1 MSQLSIAQYA
11 KIYTERYNWHLVP
24 IEAGR
29 KYPTKNDWGN
39 TALSE
44 PAQAYAYWEL
54 HQDWNMGCALGH
66 SAMCSLDIDDEQG
79 WLLILDEFGIP
90 HDALESFP
98 TIRGRGKR
106 VMFRVPDEVQLPY
119 CKVNWPKQDDQKKHY
134 TIIELRAACDGSQKQ
149 DVLPPSVH
157 PETNKP
163 YAWEVKPPKTLAEWP
178 TPPDWLLA
186 IWTAWDSF
194 KPQLHGVCPWLPKP
208 EPKQYKPSA
217 PAPTNGLPDVQSA
230 YNAAYPI
237 ENTLET
243 YGYKRKGNRYLS
255 PHSGTGL
262 AGVHLLDGNKCW
274 IHHASDPLCSE
285 DSGKPVSSYDLYCY
299 YECGGDYSKAFKQA
313 AETLGIQLRQPTQV
327 KPTATYQQ
335 QGQEPE
341 LPVEYDPEPDA
352 PLPYCTEK
360 GAPLAHIA
368 NLKEICRRLGVVV
381 RYNVISKD
389 EELLIPNQSFS
400 LDNGANASLAW
411 LESECSLF
419 KMPTTKLQGFI
430 TYLADC
436 NQYNPVATW
445 VNSKPWD
452 GKDRLHA
459 LLATVKAK
467 NEATDPRVARLKE
480 TLIIRWLI
488 SAVAAA
494 FSPDGV
500 SAAGVLVFQGEQYV
514 GKTKWFKSLAPTELN
529 VIKDGVIL
537 KPDDRDSVKQAC
549 SFWLVE
555 LGELDSTFR
564 KSDIAALKAFITAK
578 QDVIRRAYARK
589 ESQYARRTVF
599 FASVNPK
606 GFLNDPTGNRRYWT
620 IEVEELD
627 HSHGIDMQQMWAQV
641 YEQLY
646 KEGESWYLTVDELND
661 LNAHNEDFTATDPI
675 EEVINSY
682 YDWSCSRHLWHDWMS
697 ATDALKH
704 CGYERPV
711 KSDATNAGQI
721 IRALNGGQAKRS
733 GKSRLLLLPPP
744 RIRNQ

>member
-44 PAQAYAYWEL
+44 PAQAYAYWQL

-90 HDALESFP
+90 HDALDAFP

-106 VMFRVPDEVQLPY
+106 VMFRVPDDVQLPY

-178 TPPDWLLA
+178 APPDWLLA

-194 KPQLHGVCPWLPKP
+194 KPQLQGVCPWLPKP

-217 PAPTNGLPDVQSA
+217 PAPTNGMPDVQSA

-237 ENTLET
+237 ENTLEI
-243 YGYKRKGNRYLS
+243 YGYKRKGKRYLS

-262 AGVHLLDGNKCW
+262 AGVHLLDDNKCW

-313 AETLGIQLRQPTQV
+313 AATLGIQLRQPTQV
-327 KPTATYQQ
+327 KPSASYQQ
-335 QGQEPE
+335 QEQEPE

-430 TYLADC
+430 TYLADR

-467 NEATDPRVARLKE
+467 NEATDQRVARLKE
-480 TLIIRWLI
+480 TLIVRWLI

-661 LNAHNEDFTATDPI
+661 LNAHNEDFTAAEPI
-675 EEVINSY
+675 DELIQQL
-682 YDWSCSRHLWHDWMS
+682 YDWGSPDATWRYIT
-697 ATDALKH
+697 ATDVVKE
-704 CGYERPV
+704 CGYERPT
-711 KSDATNAGQI
+711 KHDSNSAAAA
-721 IRALNGGQAKRS
+721 IRKLNGNRGKRTGTAK
-733 GKSRLLLLPPP
+733 LLLVPPVLHFK
-744 RIRNQ
+744 

>member
-1 MSQLSIAQYA
+1 MSQLSIADYA
-11 KIYTERYNWHLVP
+11 NIYTSRYGWHLVP
-24 IEAGR
+24 IEPL
-29 KYPTKNDWGN
+29 KKFPQSNDWGN
-39 TALSE
+39 NALYE
-44 PAQAYAYWEL
+44 PAQAYAYWQL
-54 HQDWNMGCALGH
+54 HADWNMGAALGP
-66 SAMCSLDIDDEQG
+66 SGMCSLDIDDADG
-79 WLLILDEFGIP
+79 WALILEEFGIP
-90 HDALESFP
+90 ADALDNYP
-98 TIRGRGKR
+98 TIQGKGKR
-106 VMFRVPDEVQLPY
+106 VMFRVPDDAELPY
-119 CKVNWPKQDDQKKHY
+119 CKVNWPKQDDPKKHY

-157 PETNKP
+157 PTTLKP
-163 YAWEVKPPKTLAEWP
+163 YQWLVKPPKTLAEWP

-186 IWTAWDSF
+186 IWLAWDSF
-194 KPQLHGVCPWLPKP
+194 KPQMQHVCPWMPKP
-208 EPKQYKPSA
+208 ERKALPQRA
-217 PAPTNGLPDVQSA
+217 AQPTQGMPDVSGEYERA
-230 YNAAYPI
+230 NSI
-237 ENTLET
+237 EQTLER
-243 YGYKRKGNRYLS
+243 YGYNRKGKRYLS
-255 PHSGTGL
+255 PHSSTGL
-262 AGVHLLDGNKCW
+262 PGVYLLDASRCW

-285 DSGKPVSSYDLYCY
+285 DSGKPVSSYDLFCY
-299 YECGGDYSKAFKQA
+299 YEHGGDYSKAFKA
-313 AETLGIQLRQPTQV
+313 AATELGIPLRAPVTV
-327 KPTATYQQ
+327 KPSVPVHQ
-335 QGQEPE
+335 
-341 LPVEYDPEPDA
+341 VEYDQPEHEVVEFSADPEQ
-352 PLPYCTEK
+352 PLPFCTEK
-360 GAPLAHIA
+360 GVPLAHIA
-368 NLKEICRRLGVVV
+368 NLKEICRRLGVVI

-389 EELLIPNQSFS
+389 EEVLIPKQSFS

-411 LESECSLF
+411 LESECSIF
-419 KMPTTKLQGFI
+419 KMPTSKLTGFI
-430 TYLADC
+430 TYLADQ

-480 TLIIRWLI
+480 TLIVRWLI

-620 IEVEELD
+620 IEVEGLD
-627 HSHGIDMQQMWAQV
+627 HSHNIDMQQMWAQV

-646 KEGESWYLTVDELND
+646 KAGESWYLTVDELND
-661 LNAHNEDFTATDPI
+661 LNAHNEDFTASEPI
-675 EEVINSY
+675 DELVQQM
-682 YDWSCSRHLWHDWMS
+682 YDWSASDATWRYVT
-697 ATDALKH
+697 ATDVVKE
-704 CGYERPV
+704 CGYERPT
-711 KSDATNAGQI
+711 KHDANSAAAA
-721 IRALNGGQAKRS
+721 IRKLNGNRGKRTGAAK
-733 GKSRLLLLPPP
+733 LLLVPPLLHFK
-744 RIRNQ
+744 